1 MSPSPS
7 YLGIASKMACTIF
20 ELDNVDFLLA
30 DDLRSSSDELE
41 LLSPSSQ
48 LDSVFGSSFV
58 VASCGAVGHDIVGC
72 LLSLLSNSSRRVKS
86 NPPCRLANISC
97 ILSSVT

>member
-30 DDLRSSSDELE
+30 DDLRSLSDKLE
-41 LLSPSSQ
+41 LLSPSSE
-48 LDSVFGSSFV
+48 LDSDFDVSFV
-58 VASCGAVGHDIVGC
+58 VASCGIVGRDIVGC
-72 LLSLLSNSSRRVKS
+72 LLTLLSNSSRRVMS
-86 NPPCRLANISC
+86 NPACRLANISC